1 MSDTPPNN
9 TGYVQVCYDDGNGNP
24 IPVTNSQG
32 LPTTGGGGGGGGNVV
47 ITSPIGQKVSASS
60 LSVALA
66 NDGLGATSGSA
77 LYVQGSLSSSNL
89 AVLPV
94 GSSTFNYATVL
105 GYANGSS
112 SLTPVGNNNPLP
124 ESLQSYGTINVTAT
138 SSALN
143 GFVVP
148 WTNVEGLSSFALQL
162 TGTSSQS
169 ITFYGSNDPTFTNK
183 QTIVATTSQYIPSN
197 ASFFSNLTISGTVDY
212 NVIGSTFGFK
222 YISVQ
227 SATYVSGSLTGN
239 CEISTRPFFPSVTPI
254 NGVVQT
260 STLASPLSLAA
271 FTAANQAVV
280 VSDSLYSLSSF
291 GVIAGNFTNFSFL
304 FEASIDAGTNYYPLA
319 FVNQSTGKAYPGGL
333 SGVLTNGAKQSFEVP
348 LGGVNSVRI
357 TCLTIGAGT
366 TATMQLVSTGDGI
379 DPLVTS
385 FLVGSDGNI
394 LTSTAIT
401 SQVESQTITATN
413 STSPATITI
422 PATTVG
428 AGGTFNITLGDSA
441 STVRTSAAAVAAI
454 GSTSNISVSGS
465 TPVADSQFSYVC
477 GATALYKMNVA
488 ADTINSFIGTVTG
501 NSGIA
506 ISPNK
511 ATIYVAEY
519 GGGLHIVDAASF
531 TLTTTL
537 TASGLSNIQNLAVS
551 PDGTKIYACSSNTV
565 VVVAIPG
572 NTVSSVITG
581 LSSAYSV
588 AFSPDGTKA
597 YVANFGNN
605 TVGIIDA
612 TSDTLVSSINLG
624 AESIGIAFNPDGLH
638 AYAAL
643 YNNAQVAVIDTV
655 ALTFTTVSVG
665 ANPISIAVTPDGSKA
680 YVCNRSSNNVSVIST
695 SSNTVVATPSVGGS
709 PYGLGISAG
718 GNKVYVANN
727 TGNSVSVIS
736 TATNTVIDTINSVT
750 APGGAVFSAVTPVSG
765 SYTVGFIGALATQ
778 EVGQFTTSSPGWS
791 TTLNQPFEAT
801 DQALDVNLRS
811 LTLPI
816 GVSLPVSAATL
827 PLPAGASTS
836 ALQTTGNTS
845 LASIAANTANA
856 GLPTP
861 SPSSSTAALIPVLTT
876 ALTNTAVA
884 IKASTGRVYYY
895 HIYNPN
901 VTGAF
906 IQFYNVAAGSVTVG
920 TTAAQRILFIPAGGV
935 LDTPI
940 TIPWSFS
947 TAISYAATTTATGG
961 TALSTAILANVDVI

>member
-260 STLASPLSLAA
+260 STLASALS
-271 FTAANQAVV
+271 TANYTTTNQS
-280 VSDSLYSLSSF
+280 VSLVDSLYSIVTF
-291 GVIAGNFTNFSFL
+291 GFHGTYSGFSFRL
-304 FEASIDAGTNYYPLA
+304 EASIDSGSTYYPLA
-319 FVNQSTGKAYPGGL
+319 FSSNGGIKAYPGGL
-333 SGVLTNGAKQSFEVP
+333 SGLLVDNSSVSFNADLT
-348 LGGVNSVRI
+348 GVNSVRI
-357 TCLTIGAGT
+357 TSLTISGGT
-366 TATMQLVSTGDGI
+366 AILQVVSTGDSIAPFVVAGI
-379 DPLVTS
+379 VDINGL
-385 FLVGSDGNI
+385 G

-477 GATALYKMNVA
+477 GSTALYKMNVA